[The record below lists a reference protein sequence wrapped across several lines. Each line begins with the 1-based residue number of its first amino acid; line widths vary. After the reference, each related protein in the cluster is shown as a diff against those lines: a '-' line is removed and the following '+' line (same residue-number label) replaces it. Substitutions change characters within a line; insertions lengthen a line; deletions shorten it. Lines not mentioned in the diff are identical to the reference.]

1 MAKSGMGLGGRLL
14 IGVVAIGAT
23 AGAAVLGAS
32 AYVAHS
38 NMAAELAGV
47 LSDKLGRQV
56 TLKGVKL
63 TLWPVLGVE
72 AGEPAIANIPGGRAA
87 HLVEAQSVSVG
98 VAPMPLLSGRIE
110 VRDIVLQ
117 SPTVDLEKLADGRVN
132 WTLTPKSTGPAKPTP
147 SWLKDLRID
156 RLLISGGKLS
166 YFDGASG
173 RTETLSELNLSL
185 ALQGLDQP
193 LAGKGDFAFGGEPA
207 KFEFGVA
214 SPRALMAGKS
224 TGFNLSLASKP
235 VTLSVGGHIAPD
247 PDGLSG
253 DIDVR
258 GPSLRELAAL
268 AGSKMT
274 PGPGL
279 SAFSAKG
286 HVVRKGQVIA
296 ITGARIGLDHLGASG
311 NVTLDLSGARPKV
324 SGDVA
329 TADLDMNPYLGPEPP
344 PGAAWPRQPIRLDA
358 LKAFDAD
365 LRVRADKVAFRKY
378 RATAVRLAAKVAEG
392 QADVTIAQMA
402 LYGGTGAGRVTATPL
417 ANGGRFAFLFKLTG
431 VEAKTLLS
439 DAFKVDK
446 LEGQAAADINLV
458 TSGGDQNAL
467 MHALAGKASLNVTN
481 GAVLGVDLA
490 AVSKRPATAI
500 TGGSVGPNAKTPFS
514 VAGADFTL
522 AGGVASTKDVSLTGP
537 GVSVGGVG
545 AIDIGEQS
553 LDMAIKPQAAGK
565 ALGKAY
571 SLGGVPIRIHGPWA
585 KLSYE
590 PDLSG
595 AAAAALLGQ
604 IGKSGGSDGLAGLL
618 GGLTGDKAPAK
629 TPTSSDPSTP
639 KKKSDKLSDILGG
652 LVPR

>member
-1 MAKSGMGLGGRLL
+1 
-14 IGVVAIGAT
+14 
-23 AGAAVLGAS
+23 
-32 AYVAHS
+32 
-38 NMAAELAGV
+38 
-47 LSDKLGRQV
+47 
-56 TLKGVKL
+56 
-63 TLWPVLGVE
+63 
-72 AGEPAIANIPGGRAA
+72 
-87 HLVEAQSVSVG
+87 
-98 VAPMPLLSGRIE
+98 
-110 VRDIVLQ
+110 
-117 SPTVDLEKLADGRVN
+117 
-132 WTLTPKSTGPAKPTP
+132 
-147 SWLKDLRID
+147 
-156 RLLISGGKLS
+156 
-166 YFDGASG
+166 
-173 RTETLSELNLSL
+173 
-185 ALQGLDQP
+185 
-193 LAGKGDFAFGGEPA
+193 
-207 KFEFGVA
+207 
-214 SPRALMAGKS
+214 
-224 TGFNLSLASKP
+224 
-235 VTLSVGGHIAPD
+235 
-247 PDGLSG
+247 
-253 DIDVR
+253 
-258 GPSLRELAAL
+258 
-268 AGSKMT
+268 MT

-279 SAFSAKG
+279 GAFSAKG

-296 ITGARIGLDHLGASG
+296 ITGARIGLDHLSASG
-311 NVTLDLSGARPKV
+311 NVTLDLSGPRPKA

-365 LRVRADKVAFRKY
+365 LRVRADKVEFRKY
-378 RATAVRLAAKVAEG
+378 KATVVRLAAKVAEG

-402 LYGGTGAGRVTATPL
+402 LYGGAGAGRVTAAPI

-500 TGGSVGPNAKTPFS
+500 TGGSVGPNARTPFN

-590 PDLSG
+590 PDLKG
-595 AAAAALLGQ
+595 AAEQALLSQ
-604 IGKSGGSDGLAGLL
+604 IGKSGGDGLAGLL

-629 TPTSSDPSTP
+629 TPETGDPSTT
-639 KKKSDKLSDILGG
+639 KKKSDKLTDILSG

>member
-14 IGVVAIGAT
+14 IGVAAIGVT
-23 AGAAVLGAS
+23 AGAAVFGAS

-47 LSDKLGRQV
+47 LSEKLGRPV

-87 HLVEAQSVSVG
+87 HLIEAQSVAVG
-98 VAPMPLLSGRIE
+98 VAPLPLLGGRIE

-117 SPTVDLEKLADGRVN
+117 SPAVNLEKLADGRVN
-132 WTLTPKSTGPAKPTP
+132 WTLTPKSTAPAQPTP

-156 RLLISGGKLS
+156 RLLINGGKLS

-193 LAGKGDFAFGGEPA
+193 LAGKGDFAFGGQPA
-207 KFEFGVA
+207 KFDFGVA

-224 TGFNLSLASKP
+224 TGFNLSLDSKP
-235 VTLSVGGHIAPD
+235 VTLSVGGHVAPD
-247 PDGLSG
+247 PEGLSG
-253 DIDVR
+253 DIDVH
-258 GPSLRELAAL
+258 GPSLRDLAAL

-279 SAFSAKG
+279 GAFSAKG
-286 HVVRKGQVIA
+286 HVVRHGQVIA
-296 ITGARIGLDHLGASG
+296 ITGARIGLDHLSASG
-311 NVTLDLSGARPKV
+311 AVTLDLSGPRPKAT
-324 SGDVA
+324 GDVA
-329 TADLDMNPYLGPEPP
+329 TADLDMNPYLGPEAP

-365 LRVRADKVAFRKY
+365 MQVRADKVEFRKY
-378 RATAVRLAAKVAEG
+378 KATGVRLAAKIAAG

-402 LYGGTGAGRVTATPL
+402 LYGGTGAGRVTAAPL

-431 VEAKTLLS
+431 VQAKTLLS

-467 MHALAGKASLNVTN
+467 MHALAGKASMTVTN

-500 TGGSVGPNAKTPFS
+500 TGGAVGANAKTAFS

-522 AGGVASTKDVSLTGP
+522 ANGVASTKDVSLSGP

-545 AIDIGEQS
+545 SIDIGEQS

-590 PDLSG
+590 PDLNG

-604 IGKSGGSDGLAGLL
+604 IGKSGGGDGLTGLL
-618 GGLTGDKAPAK
+618 GSLTGDKTPAK
-629 TPTSSDPSTP
+629 TPATGDPSTT
-639 KKKSDKLSDILGG
+639 KKKSDKLTDLLGG
-652 LVPR
+652 LVPH

>member
-1 MAKSGMGLGGRLL
+1 M
-14 IGVVAIGAT
+14 
-23 AGAAVLGAS
+23 
-32 AYVAHS
+32 
-38 NMAAELAGV
+38 
-47 LSDKLGRQV
+47 
-56 TLKGVKL
+56 
-63 TLWPVLGVE
+63 
-72 AGEPAIANIPGGRAA
+72 
-87 HLVEAQSVSVG
+87 
-98 VAPMPLLSGRIE
+98 
-110 VRDIVLQ
+110 
-117 SPTVDLEKLADGRVN
+117 
-132 WTLTPKSTGPAKPTP
+132 
-147 SWLKDLRID
+147 
-156 RLLISGGKLS
+156 
-166 YFDGASG
+166 
-173 RTETLSELNLSL
+173 
-185 ALQGLDQP
+185 
-193 LAGKGDFAFGGEPA
+193 
-207 KFEFGVA
+207 
-214 SPRALMAGKS
+214 
-224 TGFNLSLASKP
+224 
-235 VTLSVGGHIAPD
+235 
-247 PDGLSG
+247 
-253 DIDVR
+253 
-258 GPSLRELAAL
+258 
-268 AGSKMT
+268 
-274 PGPGL
+274 
-279 SAFSAKG
+279 
-286 HVVRKGQVIA
+286 
-296 ITGARIGLDHLGASG
+296 
-311 NVTLDLSGARPKV
+311 
-324 SGDVA
+324 
-329 TADLDMNPYLGPEPP
+329 
-344 PGAAWPRQPIRLDA
+344 
-358 LKAFDAD
+358 
-365 LRVRADKVAFRKY
+365 RADKVAFRKY

-402 LYGGTGAGRVTATPL
+402 LYGGTGAGRVTAAPI

-500 TGGSVGPNAKTPFS
+500 TGGSVGPNARTPFS

-522 AGGVASTKDVSLTGP
+522 ASGVASTKDVSLSGP
-537 GVSVGGVG
+537 GVSVGQ
-545 AIDIGEQS
+545 IDIGGQS

>member
-14 IGVVAIGAT
+14 IGVAAIGVT
-23 AGAAVLGAS
+23 AGAAVFGAS

-38 NMAAELAGV
+38 NMAAELATV
-47 LSDKLGRQV
+47 LSDKLGRPV

-72 AGEPAIANIPGGRAA
+72 AGEPAIANVPGGRAA
-87 HLVEAQSVSVG
+87 HLIEAQSVAVG
-98 VAPMPLLSGRIE
+98 VAPLPLLGGRIE

-117 SPTVDLEKLADGRVN
+117 SPAVNLEKLADGRVN

-147 SWLKDLRID
+147 DWLKDLRID

-166 YFDGASG
+166 YFDGGAG
-173 RTETLSELNLSL
+173 RTEILSELNLSL

-193 LAGKGDFAFGGEPA
+193 LAGKGDFAFGGQPA
-207 KFEFGVA
+207 KFDFGVA
-214 SPRALMAGKS
+214 SPRALMAGKA
-224 TGFNLSLASKP
+224 TGFNLSLDSKP

-247 PDGLSG
+247 PEGLSG

-258 GPSLRELAAL
+258 GPSLRDLAAL

-279 SAFSAKG
+279 GAFSAKG
-286 HVVRKGQVIA
+286 HVVRHGQVIA
-296 ITGARIGLDHLGASG
+296 ITGARIGLDHLSASG
-311 NVTLDLSGARPKV
+311 NVTLDLSGARPKA

-329 TADLDMNPYLGPEPP
+329 TGDLDMNPYLGPEPP

-365 LRVRADKVAFRKY
+365 LQVRADKVEFRKY
-378 RATAVRLAAKVAEG
+378 KASSVRLAAKIAAG

-402 LYGGTGAGRVTATPL
+402 LYGGTGAGRVTAAPL
-417 ANGGRFAFLFKLTG
+417 ANGGRFAFLFKLNG

-500 TGGSVGPNAKTPFS
+500 TGGSVGPAARTPFS

-522 AGGVASTKDVSLTGP
+522 AGGVASTKDVSLSGP

-571 SLGGVPIRIHGPWA
+571 SLGGVPIRIHGPWT

-590 PDLSG
+590 PDLNG

-618 GGLTGDKAPAK
+618 GGLTGDKTPAK
-629 TPTSSDPSTP
+629 TPATGDPSTT
-639 KKKSDKLSDILGG
+639 KKKSDKLTDLLGG
-652 LVPR
+652 LVPH

>member
-1 MAKSGMGLGGRLL
+1 MAKQGMGLGGRLL
-14 IGVVAIGAT
+14 VGVAAV
-23 AGAAVLGAS
+23 AGAAALAVFGAS

-38 NMAAELAGV
+38 NMAAELARV
-47 LSDKLGRQV
+47 LSDKLGRPV

-72 AGEPAIANIPGGRAA
+72 AGEPAIANIQGGRAA
-87 HLVEAQSVSVG
+87 HLIEAQSVAVG
-98 VAPMPLLSGRIE
+98 VAPLPLLGGRIE

-117 SPTVDLEKLADGRVN
+117 APSVHLEKLADGRVN
-132 WTLTPKSTGPAKPTP
+132 WTLAPKSTAPAQPPP

-156 RLLISGGKLS
+156 RLLISGGALS
-166 YFDGASG
+166 YLDGASG
-173 RTETLSELNLSL
+173 RTQTLSQLNLSL

-193 LAGKGDFAFGGEPA
+193 LAGKGDFAFGDQPA
-207 KFEFGVA
+207 KFGFGVA
-214 SPRALMAGKS
+214 SPRALMAGKA
-224 TGFNLSLASKP
+224 TAFNLSLDSKP
-235 VTLSVGGHIAPD
+235 VTLSVGGHFAPD
-247 PDGLSG
+247 PEGLSG
-253 DIDVR
+253 DIDVH
-258 GPSLRELAAL
+258 GPSLRDLAAL
-268 AGSKMT
+268 AGSRMT

-279 SAFSAKG
+279 GAFSARG
-286 HVVRKGQVIA
+286 HIVRQGQVIA
-296 ITGARIGLDHLGASG
+296 ITGAQIGLDHLKASG
-311 NVTLDLSGARPKV
+311 NVTLDLSGSRPKA

-329 TADLDMNPYLGPEPP
+329 TADLDMNPYLGPEAP

-365 LRVRADKVAFRKY
+365 LQVRAGAVEFRKY
-378 RATAVRLAAKVAEG
+378 KASNVHLAAKIAEG
-392 QADVTIAQMA
+392 QADIAIAQMA
-402 LYGGTGAGRVTATPL
+402 LYGGTGTGRVTAAPL

-458 TSGGDQNAL
+458 TSGGDANAL
-467 MHALAGKASLNVTN
+467 MHALAGKASMTVTN

-490 AVSKRPATAI
+490 AVSKKPASAI
-500 TGGSVGPNAKTPFS
+500 TGGAVGANAKTAFS

-522 AGGVASTKDVSLTGP
+522 AGGVASTKDVSLSGP

-545 AIDIGEQS
+545 AINIGEQS

-565 ALGKAY
+565 ALGKSY

-590 PDLSG
+590 PDLTG
-595 AAAAALLGQ
+595 AAEAALLGQ
-604 IGKSGGSDGLAGLL
+604 IGKSGGDGLAGLL
-618 GGLTGDKAPAK
+618 GGLTGDKSPAK
-629 TPTSSDPSTP
+629 TPATSDPSTT
-639 KKKSDKLSDILGG
+639 KKKSSNLSDILGG
-652 LVPR
+652 LVPH